1 MPHRSATACRNGK
14 VNRAAAKA
22 VAAQMQPAN
31 RVPECA
37 CGTGMLRTAIAG
49 RIPCSVAVIRNPK
62 TLLSTHQP

>member
-1 MPHRSATACRNGK
+1 MPHLSVTACLNGK

-22 VAAQMQPAN
+22 VAAQMQPDD

-62 TLLSTHQP
+62 TLLSSHQP